1 MKPLIHITP
10 SDSSIPCG
18 EEALI
23 RLAMLGDLDAF
34 NQLVLANQDLAYHH
48 AHYLL
53 GDPAD
58 AQDAVQESFIKAFQ
72 GLHGFRGG
80 SFRAWLLQ
88 IVTNSS
94 YDMLRRSQR
103 RPTQPLF
110 PEDRDGVEM
119 ESLAWLSDPGGS
131 VQDAVEQNELAMH
144 LYRTLDRLPHVY
156 HDVLMLIDVYELD
169 YAEAA
174 EFLEVPL
181 GTVKSRLARAR
192 LQMQA
197 RLTGERTHERNPD
210 IGNGSTLTLAID
222 HMPELQI

>member
-1 MKPLIHITP
+1 
-10 SDSSIPCG
+10 
-18 EEALI
+18 
-23 RLAMLGDLDAF
+23 MLGDLDAF

-48 AHYLL
+48 AYYLL

-80 SFRAWLLQ
+80 SFRAWLLR

-94 YDMLRRSQR
+94 YDMLRCSHR

-110 PEDRDGVEM
+110 PENRDGLEM
-119 ESLAWLSDPGGS
+119 ESPTWLSDPGRS
-131 VQDAVEQNELAMH
+131 VQEAAEQNELAMH
-144 LYRTLDRLPHVY
+144 LYRTLDELPTVY
-156 HDVLMLIDVYELD
+156 HDALMLIDVYELA

-197 RLTGERTHERNPD
+197 KLSADGNQERIPDTDHGSILT
-210 IGNGSTLTLAID
+210 IAID
-222 HMPELQI
+222 RMPELQI

>member
-1 MKPLIHITP
+1 MKPPTHATP
-10 SDSSIPCG
+10 LDCSIPG
-18 EEALI
+18 SEEALI

-48 AHYLL
+48 AYYLL

-80 SFRAWLLQ
+80 SFRAWLLR

-94 YDMLRRSQR
+94 YDMLRCSHR

-110 PEDRDGVEM
+110 PENRDGLEM
-119 ESLAWLSDPGGS
+119 ESPTWLSDPGRS
-131 VQDAVEQNELAMH
+131 VQDAVEQNEFAMH
-144 LYRTLDRLPHVY
+144 LYITLDGLPTVY

-169 YAEAA
+169 YAETA

-197 RLTGERTHERNPD
+197 RLTGEGNHKRNLD
-210 IGNGSTLTLAID
+210 AGNGSTLTIASD
-222 HMPELQI
+222 HVLELHI